1 MRLTDYAIYIATAA
15 ILLAVPAA
23 RAQQPAGVTTK
34 GSTSPQSPQSD
45 PNNLPT
51 AAAYSRPTASER
63 FADFGR
69 EAIGPVTIIKT
80 VGVAGV
86 LQAQNSPPDWGQG
99 AVGFG
104 DRVGSE
110 YGRFLADS
118 ASRYLI
124 AAALGQDAKYYR
136 CQCTGFG
143 HRLGHALKAS
153 FTARAGDDGHY
164 VFSSAP
170 IAAPYV
176 GSFTQLA
183 WYPDRY
189 GWKDAVRSG
198 SYGYLYGIGGNL
210 FREFVPKK
218 F

>member
-1 MRLTDYAIYIATAA
+1 MRVTDYAIYLATAA
-15 ILLAVPAA
+15 FSSPSRPLARSNPPGSPRKAA
-23 RAQQPAGVTTK
+23 PPRSRRNPIP
-34 GSTSPQSPQSD
+34 S
-45 PNNLPT
+45 NLPT

-164 VFSSAP
+164 VFSPAP

-176 GSFTQLA
+176 GSFTQLS